1 MLRFYL
7 IISIILVLCVIYY
20 MCMYENYINMMYSG
34 VYPFDWNYMGIGYPS
49 IFDPRFSVPF
59 AVDEPIL
66 D

>member
-1 MLRFYL
+1 
-7 IISIILVLCVIYY
+7 